1 MQPLILTFIF
11 IFFYRE
17 NIKIYSTGICN
28 IAFKNTR
35 SGELRTI
42 FTKLVKI
49 IHSFIFVNIMKL
61 IINESCL

>member
-1 MQPLILTFIF
+1 MPPLILTFIIF
-11 IFFYRE
+11 IKK
-17 NIKIYSTGICN
+17 IKLFSICN
-28 IAFKNTR
+28 SAFRYTR